1 MMPIVVESQWGS
13 NSEFVAIDAS
23 LAAKLPD
30 TVGILNPLR
39 PLVSLTVIQTLD
51 RLTQN
56 VDSCRSWGGLGG
68 FLLPFNMPNTCWE
81 WRWLLATASKEKAE
95 VVIDYCTEDFSIIL
109 IQQEAQ
115 LQVVMDLFGK
125 QTII

>member
-51 RLTQN
+51 RLTQI
-56 VDSCRSWGGLGG
+56 DHRARKCRFMPELGRVG
-68 FLLPFNMPNTCWE
+68 WVPFAIQYAKHVLGME
-81 WRWLLATASKEKAE
+81 VATS
-95 VVIDYCTEDFSIIL
+95 YRF
-109 IQQEAQ
+109 Q
-115 LQVVMDLFGK
+115 GK
-125 QTII
+125 S